1 MRRPEGVVRR
11 VGVCAAVARRRGLVI
26 DRRRPIGPGS
36 PARSCMWTA
45 RRARWSIAGAR
56 LVLDRGWGL
65 GGGSPARDWSWIA
78 GARLVLDRRRAL
90 GRGSRRGVW
99 STAGARWPSSGDPCL
114 VLDRRRRGRTWADA
128 ASFAA
133 QYRAGATASAGSAA
147 RVPTTMQ
154 KAQNRAPPA
163 HFRSISIVGVLM
175 CRNRAPAGGV
185 WGLLHR
191 CETGGGRRTRSA
203 RATAGAA
210 GPTARFERP
219 TARAARADSAS
230 RRGDPYLGRW
240 RRQGG
245 WRPSWA
251 GGAGR
256 TGGLRPAGRFE
267 AGRAG
272 WRPAWAGGP
281 AGRAVEAGGA
291 V

>member
-1 MRRPEGVVRR
+1 MGGIRCAPGGRGPPGR
-11 VGVCAAVARRRGLVI
+11 GVCCGSSPAGLGDRSPAPDWSWIAGAELHVDRAAGAVVYRRRA
-26 DRRRPIGPGS
+26 IGPGS
-36 PARSCMWTA
+36 RVGRWRS
-45 RRARWSIAGAR
+45 
-56 LVLDRGWGL
+56 
-65 GGGSPARDWSWIA
+65 IA

-128 ASFAA
+128 ASFGA

-230 RRGDPYLGRW
+230 RRRDPYLGRW